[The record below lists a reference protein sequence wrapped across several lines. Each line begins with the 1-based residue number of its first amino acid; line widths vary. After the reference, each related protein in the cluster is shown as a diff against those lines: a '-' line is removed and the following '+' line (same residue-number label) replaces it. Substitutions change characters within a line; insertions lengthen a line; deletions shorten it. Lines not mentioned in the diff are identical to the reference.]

1 MTAGLLFLLAALAQV
16 QVHEHEHDDSCG
28 CSADPEAD
36 SAWIGM
42 PDIHQHEAGVRNHGT
57 EWFFRQPWSD
67 TVLWGAL
74 ARDSLILAGLAAA
87 VTMVSGRR
95 RR

>member
-1 MTAGLLFLLAALAQV
+1 VTAGLLALLAAFAQT
-16 QVHEHEHDDSCG
+16 HEHEHGEGCSCG
-28 CSADPEAD
+28 EAAEAD
-36 SAWIGM
+36 SAGIGM

-67 TVLWGAL
+67 TVLWGEL
-74 ARDSLILAGLAAA
+74 ARDSLVLAGLALA
-87 VTMVSGRR
+87 VTAASGRR